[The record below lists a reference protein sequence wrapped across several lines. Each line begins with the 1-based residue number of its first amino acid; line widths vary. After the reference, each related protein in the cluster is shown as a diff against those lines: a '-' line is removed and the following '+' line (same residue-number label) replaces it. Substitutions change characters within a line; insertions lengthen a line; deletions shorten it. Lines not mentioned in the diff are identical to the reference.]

1 MAISWGPTDPQDSTT
16 LSTIGTPVRVNYR
29 DKAKGRQA
37 SLGPVRHCVGK
48 KISTA
53 KTILNRLEPY
63 SAMLISSIESVHAYN
78 TAGFDDANVPVDPG
92 ADNPAATFVFVTR
105 PDGGGQPYTD
115 KLYLPAAKD
124 LDSNGK
130 EALGQLIADD
140 VQANLP
146 ANWTCTFVA

>member
-1 MAISWGPTDPQDSTT
+1 MAISWGPTDPQDSTG
-16 LSTIGTPVRVNYR
+16 LSAINTPVRVNYR

-37 SLGPVRHCVGK
+37 SLGPVRHCTGK

-53 KTILNRLEPY
+53 KAVLDLLEPH

-78 TAGFDDANVPVDPG
+78 EAGFDDANVPIDPG

-105 PDGGGQPYTD
+105 PTGGGQPYTD

-130 EALGQLIADD
+130 EVLGQAIADE
-140 VQANLP
+140 VASNLP
-146 ANWTCTFVA
+146 AGWTCTLVS